1 MNLLHTMQQIWLKH
15 RSQIVIAYITIFLTL
30 LYYFLFY
37 CHVLYSN
44 EVQFFLEELDSS
56 HCIPTISRVASPD
69 TNTAQV
75 DLTFRGVTQVL
86 ELPIG
91 QHPYYLQTRG
101 LACNMTIN
109 VYGKMVCLC
118 LCRFSLL

>member
-1 MNLLHTMQQIWLKH
+1 MQQIWLKH
-15 RSQIVIAYITIFLTL
+15 LSQIVIAYSTIFL
-30 LYYFLFY
+30 YYYIIFLFY
-37 CHVLYSN
+37 CHILNSDNVK
-44 EVQFFLEELDSS
+44 FFLEELDSS
-56 HCIPTISRVASPD
+56 HCIPTISRVAFPG

-109 VYGKMVCLC
+109 VYGMVIDLC